1 MWRILVY
8 VILLGIVYW
17 VVKRAL
23 FPRKKQPGNL
33 GRPGEVLVQDPVCKC
48 YLPKSQA
55 RALDLK
61 GEKVFF
67 CSEEC
72 RRKFLG
78 GNALPDAKKD

>member
-17 VVKRAL
+17 VVKQAL
-23 FPRKKQPGNL
+23 FPRKKKTPNL
-33 GRPGEVLVQDPVCKC
+33 DRAGEVLVQDPVCKC

-55 RALDLK
+55 RAVDFK

-72 RRKFLG
+72 HRKFLG
-78 GNALPDAKKD
+78 GKTLPKV

>member
-1 MWRILVY
+1 MWRVFVY

-23 FPRKKQPGNL
+23 FPQKKKTPTL
-33 GRPGEVLVQDPVCKC
+33 DRTGEVLVQDPVCKC
-48 YLPKSQA
+48 YIPKSQA
-55 RALDLK
+55 QAVDFR

-72 RRKFLG
+72 HKKFLA
-78 GNALPDAKKD
+78 GNALPRA